1 MAMIYT
7 YSESIKSIMGKE
19 KGVGSKVQRSLDV
32 SFQESLSP
40 DGVTLNSS
48 NNKMHNTCEMLA
60 VYQGRS
66 LETQFSAILIG
77 ASEIL
82 HIC

>member
-19 KGVGSKVQRSLDV
+19 KGAWSKVQRSLDV

-48 NNKMHNTCEMLA
+48 NNKMHNTCEMLSTREA
-60 VYQGRS
+60 
-66 LETQFSAILIG
+66 
-77 ASEIL
+77 
-82 HIC
+82 H

>member
-1 MAMIYT
+1 
-7 YSESIKSIMGKE
+7 MGKE
-19 KGVGSKVQRSLDV
+19 KGAWNKVQRSLDV

-48 NNKMHNTCEMLA
+48 NNKLSQHLWNA
-60 VYQGRS
+60 VYQESS
-66 LETQFSAILIG
+66 LEIQFSAILIG